1 MNYWLLIIAMGA
13 VTYIPRMIPMLFLR
27 DIEPSRFVKRFLNYI
42 PYAALT
48 TLIFPGILYSTNDLI
63 SALIG
68 GIVSIITAFY
78 KDNLLLIVF
87 TGIITALVIET
98 ILI

>member
-1 MNYWLLIIAMGA
+1 MNYWLLIIAMGV
-13 VTYIPRMIPMLFLR
+13 VTYIPRMIPMVFLR
-27 DIEPSRFVKRFLNYI
+27 DMEPSPFIKRFLNYI

-48 TLIFPGILYSTNDLI
+48 TLIFPGILYSTNNLL
-63 SALIG
+63 SAVIG
-68 GIVSIITAFY
+68 GIVSIIMAFY

-87 TGIITALVIET
+87 TGIITAFIIEM

>member
-13 VTYIPRMIPMLFLR
+13 VTYIPRMIPMVFLR
-27 DIEPSRFVKRFLNYI
+27 DIEPSPFVKRFLNYI

-48 TLIFPGILYSTNDLI
+48 TLIFPGILYSTNNLF
-63 SALIG
+63 SALTG

-78 KDNLLLIVF
+78 KENLLLIVF
-87 TGIITALVIET
+87 AGIASAFVIE
-98 ILI
+98 IVLF